1 MIYNNFIHGECIC
14 NQLPLVKWF
23 LSGDPEIQL
32 PQTEILVKNL
42 DVKILFPNL
51 EKFGESFK
59 LKNLKFLET
68 DK

>member
-1 MIYNNFIHGECIC
+1 MV
-14 NQLPLVKWF
+14 LAWWSWDTVT
-23 LSGDPEIQL
+23 
-32 PQTEILVKNL
+32 TEILVENL